1 MRLCMKEPK
10 NSIALLQIDN
20 FHLFVLTRDENA
32 GDRKIAC
39 TVKMKD
45 RYDRNKKI

>member
-20 FHLFVLTRDENA
+20 FHYRSQLMKQAAERPPT
-32 GDRKIAC
+32 
-39 TVKMKD
+39 MKD